1 MKMFG
6 FNEVIGQEMLKQRIR
21 QDVLNMR
28 MPHALM
34 LAGPTGVGKLPMA
47 LALSRFLSCPN
58 HTNEDA
64 CGECPSCKKWEK
76 LAHPDVHFV
85 FPILKRAKK
94 EVCNDFLPEWR
105 ELLTTMPYFEM
116 SDYFEAMSVASGQP
130 IIYAKESDEITRKLS
145 LKSSEGGARIVLV
158 WLPEKMNEACANK
171 LLKLIEEPPLGT
183 YFILVSEEV
192 EKVLPTIVSRTQ
204 QIWMPPI
211 AKQDIANALQERFS
225 LSPSDSAQ
233 IAHMAAGN
241 YVRALQTIHLDEENE
256 RNFERFVGIMRASY
270 ARRIQ
275 DMKAWS
281 DEMVTIGR
289 EGGKNFLQY
298 AQRMMRE
305 SFISNL
311 KRTEMNYMNQ
321 SEQNFTIRFAPFI
334 NEINIIEIMDELQ
347 LAERHIEQNVN
358 AKMVFF
364 DLALKLTVLLKKG
377 LK

>member
-1 MKMFG
+1 
-6 FNEVIGQEMLKQRIR
+6 
-21 QDVLNMR
+21 
-28 MPHALM
+28 
-34 LAGPTGVGKLPMA
+34 
-47 LALSRFLSCPN
+47 
-58 HTNEDA
+58 
-64 CGECPSCKKWEK
+64 
-76 LAHPDVHFV
+76 
-85 FPILKRAKK
+85 
-94 EVCNDFLPEWR
+94 
-105 ELLTTMPYFEM
+105 
-116 SDYFEAMSVASGQP
+116 
-130 IIYAKESDEITRKLS
+130 
-145 LKSSEGGARIVLV
+145 
-158 WLPEKMNEACANK
+158 
-171 LLKLIEEPPLGT
+171 
-183 YFILVSEEV
+183 
-192 EKVLPTIVSRTQ
+192 
-204 QIWMPPI
+204 
-211 AKQDIANALQERFS
+211 
-225 LSPSDSAQ
+225 
-233 IAHMAAGN
+233 MAAGN

-281 DEMVTIGR
+281 DEMATIGR

>member
-1 MKMFG
+1 MFG
-6 FNEVIGQEMLKQRIR
+6 FNEVVGQERLKQRIR
-21 QDVLNMR
+21 QDVLKGR

-47 LALSRFLSCPN
+47 LALARFLSCTN
-58 HTNEDA
+58 QTNEDA
-64 CGECPSCKKWEK
+64 CGVCPSCRKWEK

-105 ELLTTMPYFEM
+105 VLLQAMPYFEM
-116 SDYFEAMSVASGQP
+116 NDYFEAMSATSGQP

-145 LKSSEGGARIVLV
+145 LKSCEGGARIVLV

-171 LLKLIEEPPLGT
+171 LLKLIEEPPAGT
-183 YFILVSEEV
+183 YFILVSEET

-211 AKQDIANALQERFS
+211 DKQEIAKALQDRFS
-225 LSPSDSAQ
+225 LSPADSAQ

-241 YVRALQTIHLDEENE
+241 YIKALQAIHLNEENE

-281 DEMVTIGR
+281 DEMASIGR

-298 AQRMMRE
+298 AGRMMRE

-311 KRTEMNYMNQ
+311 KRAEMNYMNGP
-321 SEQNFTIRFAPFI
+321 EQHFTIRFAPFI
-334 NEINIIEIMDELQ
+334 NERNIIEIMDELQ
-347 LAERHIEQNVN
+347 MAERHIEQNVN

>member
-1 MKMFG
+1 
-6 FNEVIGQEMLKQRIR
+6 
-21 QDVLNMR
+21 
-28 MPHALM
+28 
-34 LAGPTGVGKLPMA
+34 
-47 LALSRFLSCPN
+47 
-58 HTNEDA
+58 
-64 CGECPSCKKWEK
+64 
-76 LAHPDVHFV
+76 
-85 FPILKRAKK
+85 
-94 EVCNDFLPEWR
+94 
-105 ELLTTMPYFEM
+105 
-116 SDYFEAMSVASGQP
+116 
-130 IIYAKESDEITRKLS
+130 
-145 LKSSEGGARIVLV
+145 
-158 WLPEKMNEACANK
+158 
-171 LLKLIEEPPLGT
+171 LGT

-225 LSPSDSAQ
+225 LSSSDSAQ

-281 DEMVTIGR
+281 DEMATIGR

>member
-1 MKMFG
+1 MFG
-6 FNEVIGQEMLKQRIR
+6 FSEVVGQEAVKQRIR
-21 QDVLNMR
+21 HDVQNGR

-34 LAGPTGVGKLPMA
+34 LAGPAGVGKLPMA
-47 LALSRFLSCPN
+47 LALGRYLTCPN
-58 HTNEDA
+58 RTEEDA
-64 CGECPSCKKWEK
+64 CGRCPACMKWEK

-85 FPILKRAKK
+85 FPILKRGKK
-94 EVCNDFLPEWR
+94 ETCNDFLPGWR
-105 ELLTTMPYFEM
+105 ELLTAMPYFDM
-116 SDYFEAMSVASGQP
+116 SHYRQAMDIATGQA
-130 IIYAKESDEITRKLS
+130 IVYAKESDEVARKLS
-145 LKSSEGGARIVLV
+145 LKSCEGGARIVLV

-171 LLKLIEEPPLGT
+171 LLKLIEEPPVGT

-211 AKQDIANALQERFS
+211 AKHDLADALQTRFS
-225 LSPSDSAQ
+225 LSASDSEQ
-233 IAHMAAGN
+233 IAHRAAGS
-241 YVRALQTIHLDEENE
+241 YVRALQTIHLNEENE

-281 DEMVTIGR
+281 DEMAAIGR
-289 EGGKNFLQY
+289 EDGKNFLQY
-298 AQRMMRE
+298 AGRMMRE

-311 KRTEMNYMNQ
+311 RQTEMNYMDRA
-321 SEQNFTIRFAPFI
+321 EQNFTIRFAPFI
-334 NEINIIEIMDELQ
+334 NEKNIIEIMDELQ
-347 LAERHIEQNVN
+347 LAEKHIEQNVN
-358 AKMVFF
+358 GKMVFF

>member
-34 LAGPTGVGKLPMA
+34 LAGPAGVGKLPMA
-47 LALSRFLSCPN
+47 LALARFLSCPN

-204 QIWMPPI
+204 QIWMSPI

-281 DEMVTIGR
+281 DEMATIGR
-289 EGGKNFLQY
+289 EAGKNFLQY